1 MKKTFYA
8 LGIFVLLLTGCNSS
22 NRKCIENEFKGKLQ
36 AHKELVEIGTKKFRI
51 NTETKNRPVY
61 IQLWN
66 DDKRNQILTFLNA
79 RNNSI
84 YFYRYSD
91 TTYLKRI
98 TFEREG
104 ANAIMSAAAYYI
116 KSPDSIYVFNR
127 PFIEVALTDSSGKV
141 RNKVTLLD
149 QTDKEWALTPPQY
162 MLSPVAPM
170 MLKDNHLLLPGF
182 APFSKAMRK
191 REEFRFT
198 AAIDL
203 ASNEVAYHH
212 LYPEELFE
220 GANWG
225 GDLIQMSYPAF
236 TPEGKMVHS
245 FTNSHDLYL
254 SDWNKDEAVK
264 VYGDSNVAGDIC
276 SIDCGLDKEPS
287 NEQMLEAFL
296 GQDGYAAI
304 LHDPYRKVYYRY
316 LLRGMPNATPKTPI
330 DSKNLVVVMM
340 DEQFRYLGETELG
353 TGKEWN
359 WTNSFVS
366 PEGLNIEKIGTEVE
380 DDDYL
385 TIGIFSVRAIQE

>member
-149 QTDKEWALTPPQY
+149 QTDKEWALTHPQY
-162 MLSPVAPM
+162 MLSPVAPHDAEGQSSAASR
-170 MLKDNHLLLPGF
+170 LC
-182 APFSKAMRK
+182 PFLEGYEKTGGVPLHGGN
-191 REEFRFT
+191 RF
-198 AAIDL
+198 
-203 ASNEVAYHH
+203 
-212 LYPEELFE
+212 
-220 GANWG
+220 G
-225 GDLIQMSYPAF
+225 
-236 TPEGKMVHS
+236 
-245 FTNSHDLYL
+245 
-254 SDWNKDEAVK
+254 
-264 VYGDSNVAGDIC
+264 
-276 SIDCGLDKEPS
+276 
-287 NEQMLEAFL
+287 EQ
-296 GQDGYAAI
+296 
-304 LHDPYRKVYYRY
+304 
-316 LLRGMPNATPKTPI
+316 
-330 DSKNLVVVMM
+330 
-340 DEQFRYLGETELG
+340 
-353 TGKEWN
+353 
-359 WTNSFVS
+359 
-366 PEGLNIEKIGTEVE
+366 
-380 DDDYL
+380 
-385 TIGIFSVRAIQE
+385 

>member
-149 QTDKEWALTPPQY
+149 QTDKEWALTHPQY

-203 ASNEVAYHH
+203 ASNEVAYHRRS
-212 LYPEELFE
+212 
-220 GANWG
+220 
-225 GDLIQMSYPAF
+225 Q
-236 TPEGKMVHS
+236 
-245 FTNSHDLYL
+245 
-254 SDWNKDEAVK
+254 
-264 VYGDSNVAGDIC
+264 
-276 SIDCGLDKEPS
+276 
-287 NEQMLEAFL
+287 L
-296 GQDGYAAI
+296 G
-304 LHDPYRKVYYRY
+304 R
-316 LLRGMPNATPKTPI
+316 
-330 DSKNLVVVMM
+330 
-340 DEQFRYLGETELG
+340 
-353 TGKEWN
+353 
-359 WTNSFVS
+359 
-366 PEGLNIEKIGTEVE
+366 
-380 DDDYL
+380 
-385 TIGIFSVRAIQE
+385 